1 MKNKKIFIEIPTWL
15 GDAIMTTPAI
25 ENIVK
30 SFEDCQLIIFGSFV
44 STRLFLHHPN
54 LEKIII
60 DNSKNS
66 GNRYLNLRKL
76 AKSVGTVDYAFSF
89 RKNFT
94 TKVLLFFI
102 NAKVKFRY
110 KRYTKLQR
118 HQVLRYNDFINKSL
132 SLDTIPNKLKI
143 YQKNVIKKPTQLTL
157 GINPGATYGSAKRW
171 YPKEFAKVA
180 IELSKKYKII
190 IFGSNNEI
198 QIANDIEKELQKA
211 NITNYQNLAGKT
223 TVEELIVHIS
233 TLGLFIT
240 NDSGPMHIA
249 SAFQVP
255 TICIFGPTKDK
266 ETSQWQ
272 NNISV
277 IIKKDFKCMPCMKRE
292 CPLVGEQ
299 NHQCMKSITAND
311 VLEAVF
317 ANITALSIKKKKLQ
331 KDFLKKYNLSKET
344 KIILFKAK
352 NFKQNGI
359 DSFLNIVSNISATNF
374 QVVVSGDEVSMNLAK
389 QKAQKLKIANKI
401 LFIEYFSIKTCDIL
415 LLPTTNKKFNQN
427 ILKAMQS
434 KCVVFV
440 PNTNEAS
447 CIVDIFAT
455 MQGANDQNTVNK
467 IDALLNNLDFLKK
480 IQKENKLK
488 LKNDI

>member
-15 GDAIMTTPAI
+15 GDAVMTTSAI

-44 STRLFLHHPN
+44 STRLFLNHPSVTN
-54 LEKIII
+54 III
-60 DNSKNS
+60 DNSKSS
-66 GNRYLNLRKL
+66 GNRYLNLRRL
-76 AKSVGTVDYAFSF
+76 AKSVGVVDYAFSF

-94 TKVLLFFI
+94 TKVLLFFVD
-102 NAKVKFRY
+102 AKVKFRY

-132 SLDTIPNKLKI
+132 SLDTTPNKLKI
-143 YQKNVIKKPTQLTL
+143 YQKDIVKKPTQLTL

-180 IELSKKYKII
+180 IELSKKYEII
-190 IFGSNNEI
+190 IFGGDSET
-198 QIANDIEKELQKA
+198 QMANDIEQELQEA

-223 TVEELIVHIS
+223 TVEELISYIS
-233 TLGLFIT
+233 ILDLFIT
-240 NDSGPMHIA
+240 NDSGPMHLA

-255 TICIFGPTKDK
+255 TICIFGSTKSK

-277 IIKKDFKCMPCMKRE
+277 LIKKDFKCMPCMKRE

-317 ANITALSIKKKKLQ
+317 ANITALNIKKKELQ
-331 KDFLKKYNLSKET
+331 KDFLEKYGLSKET

-352 NFKQNGI
+352 NFKQNGVNN
-359 DSFLNIVSNISATNF
+359 FLDVISNLSAINF
-374 QVVVSGDEVSMNLAK
+374 QAVISGDEVSMNLAK
-389 QKAQKLKIANKI
+389 QRAKELKIENKI
-401 LFIEYFSIKTCDIL
+401 LFIEHFFIKICDIF

-427 ILKAMQS
+427 ILKAMNY
-434 KCVVFV
+434 KCAVFV

-447 CIVDIFAT
+447 RIVDIFAT
-455 MQGANDQNTVNK
+455 MQGANDQNTINK

-480 IQKENKLK
+480 IQKDNKASVQQLK
-488 LKNDI
+488 